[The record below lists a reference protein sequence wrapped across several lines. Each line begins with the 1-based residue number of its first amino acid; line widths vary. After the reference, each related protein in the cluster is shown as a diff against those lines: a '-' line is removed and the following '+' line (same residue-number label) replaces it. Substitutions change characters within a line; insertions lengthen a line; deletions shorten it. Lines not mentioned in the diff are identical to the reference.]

1 MRQAM
6 LYYMKYR
13 LEVTNITK
21 AIALGGDIPALADA
35 LKDRDARLRKPR
47 LQLANPVELPEPEL
61 LQAALE
67 LRSAN
72 WRETLRGPHVAQ
84 ARVILQH
91 LVELPMVILNEPK
104 PKWMTAAR
112 PFGLGVGPVQNL
124 ASPTGFEPVFWP

>member
-21 AIALGGDIPALADA
+21 AIVLGGDIPALADA
-35 LKDRDARLRKPR
+35 LKDRDARLRKLR

-72 WRETLRGPHVAQ
+72 WRETLRT
-84 ARVILQH
+84 AR
-91 LVELPMVILNEPK
+91 
-104 PKWMTAAR
+104 R
-112 PFGLGVGPVQNL
+112 PGTGHSSTLG
-124 ASPTGFEPVFWP
+124 